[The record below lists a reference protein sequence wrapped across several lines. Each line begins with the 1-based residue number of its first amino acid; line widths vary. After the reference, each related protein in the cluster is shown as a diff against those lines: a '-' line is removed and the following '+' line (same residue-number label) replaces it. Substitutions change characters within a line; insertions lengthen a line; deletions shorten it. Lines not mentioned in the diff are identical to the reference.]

1 MRRPAGGVVEVAA
14 ALITRDG
21 RYLLTRRRQGTH
33 LAGLW
38 EFPGGKRQGGESLEA
53 CLRRELREELG
64 IEVAVHEQ
72 VHEVEH
78 VYPARKVQLHFFRC
92 AITAGDPRGVE
103 GQEVRWVG
111 PAEFGAY
118 AFPPA
123 DAAVL
128 RLLTGEQVPGAPS
141 DSG

>member
-1 MRRPAGGVVEVAA
+1 MSRQPGGVIEVAA
-14 ALITRDG
+14 ALIVRDG
-21 RYLLTRRRQGTH
+21 RYLLTRRRRGTH

-53 CLRRELREELG
+53 CLKRELREELG
-64 IEVAVHEQ
+64 IEVAVSEQ

-78 VYPARKVQLHFFRC
+78 VYPTRKVRLHFFRC
-92 AITAGDPRGVE
+92 AITSGDPRGVE

-111 PAEFGAY
+111 PGEFGAY

-128 RLLTGEQVPGAPS
+128 RLLTGDQVTGVPPGT
-141 DSG
+141 G